1 MRGSA
6 LLGAVA
12 GVAWPLCMALLLA
25 LLLLYVHAA
34 AGFYLLG
41 TTVSGDDCASLAECV
56 ATTLRQSGVR
66 PWGWLAS
73 PPPLSPPSLLQVA
86 LAVSAFLSVGV
97 LALGL
102 AMAALLGGVGAAR
115 RREERTRAALE
126 ALAQRGESAR
136 RPLRYLMYLLSLHQK
151 AAQGEILT
159 SLQAS
164 VVQRTARSDLGWI
177 PHLVFDFPPEATRLD
192 ARQKQD

>member
-1 MRGSA
+1 
-6 LLGAVA
+6 
-12 GVAWPLCMALLLA
+12 MALLLA

-34 AGFYLLG
+34 VGFYLLG
-41 TTVSGDDCASLAECV
+41 TTIGGDECTSLAECL

-66 PWGWLAS
+66 PWEWLAA
-73 PPPLSPPSLLQVA
+73 PPPLSPPSLVQVA
-86 LAVSAFLSVGV
+86 LAVSAFFSVGV

-126 ALAQRGESAR
+126 ALAQRSESAQQ
-136 RPLRYLMYLLSLHQK
+136 PLRYLMFLLSLHQK
-151 AAQGEILT
+151 AALGETLS

-164 VVQRTARSDLGWI
+164 VMHRTAHSDLGWI
-177 PHLVFDFPPEATRLD
+177 PHQVFVFLPEAMRLD
-192 ARQKQD
+192 AHHKQD